1 MRKRTSELLE
11 LIDNEYISA
20 EEIVIMCMKYMS
32 EDDVAD
38 MMEGILRCIDGR
50 R

>member
-11 LIDNEYISA
+11 LMDNGYITA
-20 EEIVIMCMKYMS
+20 EEIVCMCMSYMS

-38 MMEGILRCIDGR
+38 MMDINYLLEDDE
-50 R
+50 

>member
-11 LIDNEYISA
+11 LMDNGFITA
-20 EEIVIMCMKYMS
+20 EEIVIMCLKYLS

-38 MMEGILRCIDGR
+38 MMHINEILECDE
-50 R
+50 

>member
-11 LIDNEYISA
+11 LMDNGYITA
-20 EEIVIMCMKYMS
+20 EEIVCMCMQYMS

-38 MMEGILRCIDGR
+38 MMHDYQIIEDVE
-50 R
+50 

>member
-11 LIDNEYISA
+11 LMDNGYITA
-20 EEIVIMCMKYMS
+20 EEIVCMCMKYMS

-38 MMEGILRCIDGR
+38 MMDINYLLEDDE
-50 R
+50 

>member
-11 LIDNEYISA
+11 MMDNGFITA
-20 EEIVIMCMKYMS
+20 EEIVCMCMKYMS

-38 MMEGILRCIDGR
+38 MMYINYLLEDDE
-50 R
+50 

>member
-11 LIDNEYISA
+11 LMDDGYITA
-20 EEIVIMCMKYMS
+20 EEIVIMCLEYLS

-38 MMEGILRCIDGR
+38 MMDINEFPECNI
-50 R
+50 

>member
-11 LIDNEYISA
+11 LMDNGFMTA
-20 EEIVIMCMKYMS
+20 EEIVCMCMQYMS

-38 MMEGILRCIDGR
+38 MMDINYLLEDDE
-50 R
+50 